1 MATIKKYSAA
11 EIAAYNATHNTPHR
25 KIAAAQAAEAKLL
38 PVTPKHRPD
47 REFAYQTDPYIGETA
62 EQVLERKMLH
72 GENS

>member
-1 MATIKKYSAA
+1 MTAIKKYSAA
-11 EIAAYNATHNTPHR
+11 EIAAYNNAHAAPHR

-38 PVTPKHRPD
+38 PATRRPAG
-47 REFAYQTDPYIGETA
+47 EFAHLDRLNRGETA